1 MHSPAASVKTTRSE
15 ENPRPNVLVV
25 VVDDLG
31 WKDVGFHEPTFS
43 TPNLDVMVAE
53 GVELST
59 FYTAPTCTPSRAQL
73 MTGRYSFRMGM
84 QDSVL
89 HTTEPRGVP
98 LTETFV
104 GQKLQ
109 SAGYNTAAVGKWHL
123 GMHMPQY
130 LPLERGFDDYY
141 GILTGGGGHYAHMS
155 VSQEFSPRGEVGK
168 TRTFSGPN
176 IVEGNELSED
186 NQDTRMHSTELYTR
200 KAAEY
205 VEAMAGKEDPWFLYL
220 SYQAIH
226 DPIETDDSWINGR
239 SCEFIS
245 AETSS
250 VGENDETDY
259 DNRKIACGMVAQMD
273 NGLGAL
279 RGLLEDLDEWDNTV
293 VFFFSDNGG
302 LAAHGSV
309 NRPFRGGKGDYW
321 EGGVHV
327 PAFVSGGFVSQ
338 TLKRTGVDPYQ
349 YRHLTHVT
357 DIHATILR
365 LAGFSDVSA
374 ASDGEE
380 KAAAEQD
387 GELDGIDLWEAL
399 VQTQAPARQ
408 TVVINLN
415 SPNFASSGAVRW
427 GKYKLMRNP
436 EPKETVIYS
445 RVQSKLVDKG
455 LVVSEDAL
463 ADAIATVTS
472 QVHLSEPKM
481 YLFDLELNPSENV
494 EENCGTD
501 KSLGQL
507 ESCANLYSLP
517 AYRETRRKLEGM
529 LVTADRE
536 SVAPTLRWEDDGPLA
551 DPQSFGGW
559 IPWRDSNGDPLAIY
573 SGVVFESDGDGVG
586 DAEDKDARDGASPK
600 SSGDGGMGRGEQ
612 TISLA
617 GVGAGAGAGD
627 AVTMTASS
635 VSGLAMFFAIFA
647 VGSTFVAYRAG
658 QRSGY
663 RVLS

>member
-1 MHSPAASVKTTRSE
+1 
-15 ENPRPNVLVV
+15 
-25 VVDDLG
+25 
-31 WKDVGFHEPTFS
+31 
-43 TPNLDVMVAE
+43 
-53 GVELST
+53 
-59 FYTAPTCTPSRAQL
+59 
-73 MTGRYSFRMGM
+73 MTGRYSFRTGM

-104 GQKLQ
+104 GEKLQ
-109 SAGYNTAAVGKWHL
+109 SAGYTTAAVGKWHL

-155 VSQEFSPRGEVGK
+155 VSQDFSPRGGVGK
-168 TRTFSGPN
+168 TRSFSGPN
-176 IVEGNELSED
+176 IVEGNELSAD
-186 NQDTRMHSTELYTR
+186 NQDTRMHSTELYTK
-200 KAAEY
+200 KAAEF
-205 VEAMAGKEDPWFLYL
+205 VESMAAKEDPWFLYL

-226 DPIETDDSWINGR
+226 DPIETDDTWINGR
-239 SCEFIS
+239 SCESIS
-245 AETSS
+245 AANSS

-259 DNRKIACGMVAQMD
+259 DKRKIACGMVAQMD

-302 LAAHGSV
+302 LASHGSV

-327 PAFVSGGFVSQ
+327 PAFVSGGFLSR
-338 TLKRTGVDPYQ
+338 TLKRTGVEPYQ
-349 YRHLTHVT
+349 YRHLAHVT

-365 LAGFSDVSA
+365 LAGFSDDSTA
-374 ASDGEE
+374 AGGEG
-380 KAAAEQD
+380 AAEQD
-387 GELDGIDLWEAL
+387 GEIDGIDLWEAL

-408 TVVINLN
+408 AVVINLN

-427 GKYKLMRNP
+427 GKYKLIRNP

-455 LVVSEDAL
+455 LVVSEEAL
-463 ADAIATVTS
+463 AEAIATVHS

-494 EENCGTD
+494 EADCGID
-501 KSLGQL
+501 KSLGRL
-507 ESCANLYSLP
+507 EACANLYSIP
-517 AYRETRRKLEGM
+517 AFRETRRKLEGM
-529 LVTADRE
+529 LVMADKE

-559 IPWRDSNGDPLAIY
+559 IPWRDRNGDPLAIY
-573 SGVVFESDGDGVG
+573 SGVVFEGEREGDGV
-586 DAEDKDARDGASPK
+586 
-600 SSGDGGMGRGEQ
+600 Q

-617 GVGAGAGAGD
+617 GVGSGAAGRGISGAI
-627 AVTMTASS
+627 TMTASYA
-635 VSGLAMFFAIFA
+635 SGLAMFIAIFA